1 MGGDAHDPPQM
12 DWMNNFWGNFV
23 PGNAADAY
31 KYEFQQENPFLQ
43 HPAPFEEA
51 MKHYQAGSL
60 TDAILALEVSVQR
73 DPQNSDAWRW
83 LGTAHA
89 DNDEDK
95 LAISALRR
103 SLEADPENIE
113 ALLDAGVSYTNELVQ
128 VEALEHLRSWLARHP
143 EYSNIPVP
151 PGSEEA
157 SLFEQQR
164 SVIEM
169 FLQAAEINPTD
180 VDIHTVLGVLWNL
193 TREYNHA
200 EEAFKEAVKLDPE
213 NPSLWNKL
221 GATQANS
228 ARENGSKDAVYAYRK
243 ALELKPNY
251 IRAWVNM
258 GISYANRKMYDL
270 AAKYYLK
277 ALSLNPTP
285 NHIWSYLRLT
295 LNCMDRHDLAAL
307 VEEKNVDLF
316 RSQFT
321 F

>member
-1 MGGDAHDPPQM
+1 MS
-12 DWMNNFWGNFV
+12 
-23 PGNAADAY
+23 
-31 KYEFQQENPFLQ
+31 L
-43 HPAPFEEA
+43 
-51 MKHYQAGSL
+51 YQSGSL
-60 TDAILALEVSVQR
+60 NDAILAFEAVVHR
-73 DPQNSDAWRW
+73 DPQSSDAWRW

-95 LAISALRR
+95 LAISALRK

-128 VEALEHLRSWLARHP
+128 IEALDHLRNWLGHHP
-143 EYSNIPVP
+143 EYAGIERA
-151 PGSEEA
+151 PGSDTA
-157 SLFEQQR
+157 NLFEQQR
-164 SVIEM
+164 MVIEM

-193 TREYNHA
+193 TREYHLA
-200 EEAFKEAVKLDPE
+200 EEAFKEALKYDPE
-213 NPSLWNKL
+213 SASLWNKL

-228 ARENGSKDAVYAYRK
+228 SRSDGSKDAVVAYRR

-251 IRAWVNM
+251 TRAWVNM

-277 ALSLNPTP
+277 ALSIHSHP
-285 NHIWSYLRLT
+285 NHIWSYLRLS
-295 LNCMDRHDLAAL
+295 LNCMERRDLAAL
-307 VEEKNVDLF
+307 CEEKNVDAF
-316 RSQFT
+316 RSEFK